1 MRRAFLAL
9 LARDIRLAAGIGGGG
24 GMAVF
29 FFLTVVAIV
38 PLGVGP
44 DRAMLELLAPGMLW
58 VGLLLASL
66 LTLDRM
72 FQADVEDGSFDLLS
86 MGPLPLE
93 LVAVAKSVAHWVVTG
108 LPLVIAA
115 PVLGILLNLPPERM
129 PLLIAAMLVG
139 TPALSFIGAVGAA
152 ITVGVRRGGLLA
164 SLLVLPFYIP
174 VLIFGVGAIE
184 AAAGGFEGQA
194 GMQAMLLLGALAL
207 ASVAIGPF
215 GAAAALRAN
224 LR

>member
-9 LARDIRLAAGIGGGG
+9 VARDIRLAAGIGGGG

-44 DRAMLELLAPGMLW
+44 DRPVLELLAPGMLW

-93 LVAVAKSVAHWVVTG
+93 LVAVAKSLAHWVVTG
-108 LPLVIAA
+108 LPLVVAA
-115 PVLGILLNLPPERM
+115 PILGLLLNLPPESM
-129 PLLIAAMLVG
+129 PLLVVAMLVG

-152 ITVGVRRGGLLA
+152 LTVGVRRGGLLA

-174 VLIFGVGAIE
+174 VLIFGVGAVE
-184 AAAGGFEGQA
+184 AAAGGFEGQV
-194 GMQAMLLLGALAL
+194 GMQALLLLGALTL
-207 ASVAIGPF
+207 ASFAIGPI

>member
-9 LARDIRLAAGIGGGG
+9 VARDIRLAAGIGGGG

-29 FFLTVVAIV
+29 FFLTVIAIV

-44 DRAMLELLAPGMLW
+44 DRPVLELLAPGMLW

-72 FQADVEDGSFDLLS
+72 FQADVEDGTFDLLS

-93 LVAVAKSVAHWVVTG
+93 LVAVAKSLAHWVVTG
-108 LPLVIAA
+108 LPLVLAA
-115 PVLGILLNLPPERM
+115 PVLGILLNLPPESM
-129 PLLIAAMLVG
+129 PLLVLAMLVG

-152 ITVGVRRGGLLA
+152 LTVGVRRGGLLA

-174 VLIFGVGAIE
+174 VLIFGVGAVE

-194 GMQAMLLLGALAL
+194 GLQALLLLGALTL
-207 ASVAIGPF
+207 ASFAIGPI

>member
-1 MRRAFLAL
+1 MGRAFLAL
-9 LARDIRLAAGIGGGG
+9 AARDIRLAAGIGGGG

-44 DRAMLELLAPGMLW
+44 DRPVLELLAPGMLW

-93 LVAVAKSVAHWVVTG
+93 LVAVAKSLAHWVVTG
-108 LPLVIAA
+108 LPLVVAA

-129 PLLIAAMLVG
+129 PLLVMAMLAG

-152 ITVGVRRGGLLA
+152 LTVGIRRGGLLA

-174 VLIFGVGAIE
+174 VLIFGVGAVE

-194 GMQAMLLLGALAL
+194 GMQAMLLLGAISL
-207 ASVAIGPF
+207 ASFVIGPL

>member
-44 DRAMLELLAPGMLW
+44 DRPVLELLAPGMLW

-72 FQADVEDGSFDLLS
+72 FQADVEDGTFDLLS

-93 LVAVAKSVAHWVVTG
+93 LVAVAKSLAHWVVTG

-115 PVLGILLNLPPERM
+115 PVLGILLNLPPESM
-129 PLLIAAMLVG
+129 PLFVVAMLVG

-152 ITVGVRRGGLLA
+152 LTVGVRRGGLLA

-184 AAAGGFEGQA
+184 AAAAGFEGQV
-194 GMQAMLLLGALAL
+194 GMQALLLLGALTL
-207 ASVAIGPF
+207 ASFAIGPI